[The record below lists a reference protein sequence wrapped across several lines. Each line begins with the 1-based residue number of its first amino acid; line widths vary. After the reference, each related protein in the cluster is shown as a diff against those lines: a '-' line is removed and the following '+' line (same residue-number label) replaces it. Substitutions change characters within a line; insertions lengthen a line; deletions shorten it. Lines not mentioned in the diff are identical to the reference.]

1 VRAACCRAVQARAFH
16 ASAARQ
22 FDFGKFSDAVTS
34 NEARC
39 VPCQLPPCGAV
50 PACVAGRSGVRA
62 CVRAWGMIVVCLSL
76 EVDSL
81 RGMYFDMKTKQANE
95 AKKSAS
101 VHCCAS
107 CMCVCVCVYIYIY
120 IYYMYACMY
129 VCMYVYKKSAS
140 VHCCA
145 RTSSSSKACTTLCAQ
160 MRGDCVCVCVC
171 VGGWV
176 DI

>member
-1 VRAACCRAVQARAFH
+1 
-16 ASAARQ
+16 
-22 FDFGKFSDAVTS
+22 
-34 NEARC
+34 
-39 VPCQLPPCGAV
+39 
-50 PACVAGRSGVRA
+50 
-62 CVRAWGMIVVCLSL
+62 MCLSL

-95 AKKSAS
+95 A
-101 VHCCAS
+101 
-107 CMCVCVCVYIYIY
+107 
-120 IYYMYACMY
+120 
-129 VCMYVYKKSAS
+129 KKSAS

-171 VGGWV
+171 VCGWV